1 MLRIDS
7 RNVWI
12 FSAIE
17 RLKET
22 TVEMQQI
29 TQSLQNLQL
38 EVQLF
43 LQLRTYML
51 ISLEQE

>member
-38 EVQLF
+38 EVQIVPSTENIYAHF
-43 LQLRTYML
+43 T
-51 ISLEQE
+51 